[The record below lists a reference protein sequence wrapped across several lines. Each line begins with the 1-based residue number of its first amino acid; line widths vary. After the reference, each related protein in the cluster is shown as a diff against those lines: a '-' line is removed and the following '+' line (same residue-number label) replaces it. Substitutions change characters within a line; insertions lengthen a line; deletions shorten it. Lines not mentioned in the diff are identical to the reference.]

1 MRLFDSDD
9 APALMVITFIFLSFV
24 VMLVGVYVGAMLGGE
39 YGSVLGAAASLLAL
53 SAVTCSLA
61 LRLSGK

>member
-9 APALMVITFIFLSFV
+9 APALMLVTFVLLTFV
-24 VMLVGVYVGAMLGGE
+24 VMLLGIYLGAMLGGE
-39 YGSVLGAAASLLAL
+39 YGSVLGAAVSLLAL
-53 SAVTCSLA
+53 SCVTSALA